1 MRIICSWCRGEGRIG
16 LVGEKKPLEDRR
28 ETHGI
33 CPAHRIAVQTRWRE
47 ASGGSETV
55 FHGQL
60 LSAASVSESPCANG
74 ARHFVLSAVHIW
86 AGLKNLARKSRF

>member
-33 CPAHRIAVQTRWRE
+33 CLAHRIAVQTRWRE
-47 ASGGSETV
+47 ASGGSEPA
-55 FHGQL
+55 FQEQL
-60 LSAASVSESPCANG
+60 LSAASVNAPSRANG
-74 ARHFVLSAVHIW
+74 DRSFVLSATRMWI
-86 AGLKNLARKSRF
+86 GLKNLARKSRF